1 MLSGHRYVEQPPD
14 WEEHEKPMLPGS
26 PAKLSHAMPR
36 RIAYVLVG
44 LLVGMVGGLGN
55 GLVTANLN
63 AIQGQLGLT
72 PVEAAWLPAA
82 YVMVNVTANLLV
94 FKSRQQL
101 GLRVFA
107 EWGLGIYAVLALLHV
122 FVEGYTMS
130 LIVRGVSGFAGA
142 TTTSLAVL
150 YVMQGFPPAKLFSA
164 FIVGMNMSALAVP
177 LAWVI
182 SPALV
187 TVNPWPH
194 LYAFEAGLALIAFA
208 AVVTLKLPKGL
219 QIHVFEK
226 LDLLTF
232 ALVAPAVALLC
243 AVLAQGVNAWW
254 FNAPWLAYALI
265 GSIVLFTLA
274 AILEYSRSTPL
285 IQLRWLTNRSTLMFI
300 AGALLMRFLIS
311 EQNYGVVGLLRA
323 MGMTPEQLQ
332 PLYGVIF
339 TGMLLGVMVGAAT
352 FSPNAILPQIMTSIV
367 LICVGGYLD
376 LHSTS
381 QSRPQDFFF
390 SQLLVSFAAALF
402 MGPLMMIG
410 VKQALSKGMDHMVT
424 FVVLFSVTQ
433 SVGGLMGS
441 ALLGTVQQARAQ
453 VYLQAIAREMPAGDA
468 LVNQR
473 LAQTQAGYSRTITD
487 PVQRVA
493 QSRVQLT
500 QTVKR
505 EAAVLAFNDV
515 FRVIG
520 AMALSFLSW
529 ALYRALRLRLLAWLD
544 RRRATRPTLQA
555 SH

>member
-26 PAKLSHAMPR
+26 PAKLKHPMPR

-44 LLVGMVGGLGN
+44 LLVGLVGGLGN
-55 GLVTANLN
+55 GLVTANLS

-177 LAWVI
+177 LAWMI

-254 FNAPWLAYALI
+254 FNATWLAYALI
-265 GSIVLFTLA
+265 GSILLFTLA
-274 AILEYSRSTPL
+274 ALLEYSRRTPL
-285 IQLRWLTNRSTLMFI
+285 IQLRWLTHRSTLLFI

-339 TGMLLGVMVGAAT
+339 AGMLLGVIVGAAT
-352 FSPNAILPQIMTSIV
+352 FSPNAILPQILASIV
-367 LICVGGYLD
+367 LICAGGYLD

-410 VKQALSKGMDHMVT
+410 VRQALAKGMDHMVT

-433 SVGGLMGS
+433 SVGGLIGS
-441 ALLGTVQQARAQ
+441 AMLGTIQQVRAQ
-453 VYLQAIAREMPAGDA
+453 AYAQAIAREMPLTDA
-468 LVNQR
+468 QVSQR
-473 LAQTQAGYSRTITD
+473 LAQTQAAYSRYITD

-493 QSRVQLT
+493 QSRAQLT

-515 FRVIG
+515 FFVIG
-520 AMALSFLSW
+520 AMALSYLAW
-529 ALYRALRLRLLAWLD
+529 ALCRALRLWLLAWLD
-544 RRRATRPTLQA
+544 RRRSARATPLAQP
-555 SH
+555 